1 LCHALQVLAK
11 EVLSSEK
18 MKIFEPIY
26 SKLMH
31 WAGHRYAERYL
42 AGVSFAE
49 SSFFPI
55 PVDVMLAPMVL
66 AAKDKAWR
74 LATITTVMS
83 VVGGIAGY
91 LIGRFLFEAWG
102 EQILE
107 YFHAHDTF
115 ADIKESYLEHGV
127 LIILLAGFT
136 PIPYK
141 IFTIASGV
149 MNIAFLPFVLL
160 SLVGRGAR
168 FFLVAGLI
176 RLGGD
181 RLEETIHQKVEWLGW
196 GTLILVAIGVGFYT
210 LY

>member
-1 LCHALQVLAK
+1 
-11 EVLSSEK
+11 
-18 MKIFEPIY
+18 MKLFEPIY
-26 SKLMH
+26 LTILK
-31 WAGHRYAERYL
+31 WAKHPKAERYL

-66 AAKDKAWR
+66 AEKQKAWR
-74 LATITTVMS
+74 LAAITTVMS
-83 VVGGIAGY
+83 VLGGVFGY
-91 LIGRFLFEAWG
+91 VIGAYFFDAYGDQLLTFLHGHEKFKSIQAMF
-102 EQILE
+102 I
-107 YFHAHDTF
+107 
-115 ADIKESYLEHGV
+115 EHGT

-141 IFTIASGV
+141 VFTIASGV
-149 MNIAFLPFVLL
+149 MGIAFLPFVLL

-181 RLEETIHQKVEWLGW
+181 ALETTIHRKIEIIGW
-196 GTLILVAIGVGFYT
+196 ATLVVVIAAVT
-210 LY
+210 LYLQFRA

>member
-1 LCHALQVLAK
+1 
-11 EVLSSEK
+11 

-26 SKLMH
+26 TAILS
-31 WAGHRYAERYL
+31 WAKHKHAERYL

-66 AAKDKAWR
+66 ADKDKAWR

-83 VVGGIAGY
+83 VLGGIFGY
-91 LIGRFLFEAWG
+91 LIGSFFFEAYG
-102 EQILE
+102 DQILN
-107 YFHAHDTF
+107 YFSAHAAF
-115 ADIKESYLEHGV
+115 ESVQEKYAAHGI

-136 PIPYK
+136 PVPYK

-149 MNIAFLPFVLL
+149 LGIAFLPFVVL
-160 SLVGRGAR
+160 SLIGRGGR
-168 FFLVAGLI
+168 FFLVAGLV

-181 RLEETIHQKVEWLGW
+181 KLEETIHKQVELLGW
-196 GTLILVAIGVGFYT
+196 GTLALVAIGGTAYY
-210 LY
+210 LMH

>member
-1 LCHALQVLAK
+1 
-11 EVLSSEK
+11 
-18 MKIFEPIY
+18 MKLFEPIY
-26 SKLMH
+26 STILK
-31 WAGHRYAERYL
+31 WAKHKNAEKYL

-66 AAKDKAWR
+66 ADKSKAWR
-74 LATITTVMS
+74 LAAITTLMS
-83 VVGGIAGY
+83 VIGGIFGY
-91 LIGRFLFEAWG
+91 LLGAFFFETYGA
-102 EQILE
+102 QVLN

-115 ADIKESYLEHGV
+115 ELIKEKYAANGI

-149 MNIAFLPFVLL
+149 LSVAFLPFVFL
-160 SLVGRGAR
+160 SLIGRGAR

-176 RLGGD
+176 RLGGE
-181 RLEETIHQKVEWLGW
+181 RLEETIHKQVEILGW
-196 GTLILVAIGVGFYT
+196 GTLLLVGMGGAAYYF
-210 LY
+210 LH

>member
-1 LCHALQVLAK
+1 
-11 EVLSSEK
+11 
-18 MKIFEPIY
+18 MKLFEPIY
-26 SKLMH
+26 TTILK
-31 WAGHRYAERYL
+31 WAKHKHAERFL

-66 AAKDKAWR
+66 ADKDKAWR
-74 LATITTVMS
+74 YAAITTIMS
-83 VVGGIAGY
+83 VIGGMFGY
-91 LIGRFLFEAWG
+91 LIGAFFFDAYG
-102 EQILE
+102 DQILN

-115 ADIKESYLEHGV
+115 LSIQQKYADHGI

-141 IFTIASGV
+141 IFTVTSGV
-149 MNIAFLPFVLL
+149 LGIAFLPFVLL
-160 SLVGRGAR
+160 SLIGRGAR
-168 FFLVAGLI
+168 FFLVAGLV

-181 RLEETIHQKVEWLGW
+181 KLEETIHKQVEWLGW
-196 GTLILVAIGVGFYT
+196 GTLALVAVGATVYYF

>member
-1 LCHALQVLAK
+1 
-11 EVLSSEK
+11 
-18 MKIFEPIY
+18 MKLFEPIY
-26 SKLMH
+26 ITILA
-31 WAGHRYAERYL
+31 WARHRHAERYL

-66 AAKDKAWR
+66 AHKERAWR

-83 VVGGIAGY
+83 VLGGVFGY
-91 LIGRFLFEAWG
+91 LIGVFFFDAYG
-102 EQILE
+102 EQILN

-115 ADIKESYLEHGV
+115 ESIQEQYRANGIV
-127 LIILLAGFT
+127 IILLAGFT

-141 IFTIASGV
+141 VFTIASGV
-149 MNIAFLPFVLL
+149 LGIAFLPFVLL
-160 SLVGRGAR
+160 SFIGRGAR

-181 RLEETIHQKVEWLGW
+181 RLEATIHKQVELLGW
-196 GTLILVAIGVGFYT
+196 GTLALAAIGGLAYY
-210 LY
+210 LLR

>member
-1 LCHALQVLAK
+1 
-11 EVLSSEK
+11 

-26 SKLMH
+26 TAILG
-31 WAGHRYAERYL
+31 WAKHKHAERYL

-66 AAKDKAWR
+66 ADKDKAWR

-83 VVGGIAGY
+83 VLGGIFGY
-91 LIGRFLFEAWG
+91 IIGYFFFEAYG
-102 EQILE
+102 DQILN
-107 YFHAHDTF
+107 YFNAHDTF
-115 ADIKESYLEHGV
+115 EAIKSKYAAHGI

-149 MNIAFLPFVLL
+149 LGVAFVPFVLL
-160 SLVGRGAR
+160 SLVGRGGR
-168 FFLVAGLI
+168 FFLVAGLV

-181 RLEETIHQKVEWLGW
+181 KLEETIHKQVELLGW
-196 GTLILVAIGVGFYT
+196 GTLALVAIGGTAYY
-210 LY
+210 LLH

>member
-1 LCHALQVLAK
+1 
-11 EVLSSEK
+11 
-18 MKIFEPIY
+18 MKLFEPIY
-26 SKLMH
+26 TTILA
-31 WAGHRYAERYL
+31 WAKHRHAERYL

-66 AAKDKAWR
+66 ADKDKAWR
-74 LATITTVMS
+74 LAAITTVMS
-83 VVGGIAGY
+83 VMGGIFGY
-91 LIGRFLFEAWG
+91 LIGAFLFDSYG
-102 EQILE
+102 EQILD

-115 ADIKESYLEHGV
+115 EAIKDKYAAHGI

-149 MNIAFLPFVLL
+149 LGIAFLPFVLL
-160 SLVGRGAR
+160 SLIGRGGR
-168 FFLVAGLI
+168 FFMVAGLV

-181 RLEETIHQKVEWLGW
+181 KLEETLHKQVEIIGWVTLG
-196 GTLILVAIGVGFYT
+196 LVALGGTAYYF
-210 LY
+210 LR